1 MRLELVDV
9 ELTVDTRGDWL
20 LILVE
25 LRTRF
30 ERRSTK
36 GAFSRAWLRVNI
48 SGILYLLWQ
57 PHSIFEVEINKLS
70 LYLNCIK
77 GFLYIGFRMNVSDA
91 DLIHVLNKIQEDLSR
106 LVEDMNTILSY
117 NTQCDNK
124 KVKQK
129 KANAEKSPAEKSP
142 AEKSNKT
149 SGLLIWNSFLNI
161 VKNEMESDGSEVKY
175 GDLIKKAVEMKKGDP
190 EGYKLFSET
199 WTHAD

>member
-1 MRLELVDV
+1 
-9 ELTVDTRGDWL
+9 
-20 LILVE
+20 
-25 LRTRF
+25 
-30 ERRSTK
+30 
-36 GAFSRAWLRVNI
+36 
-48 SGILYLLWQ
+48 
-57 PHSIFEVEINKLS
+57 
-70 LYLNCIK
+70 
-77 GFLYIGFRMNVSDA
+77 MNVSDA
-91 DLIHVLNKIQEDLSR
+91 DLIHVLNKIQEDLSS

-129 KANAEKSPAEKSP
+129 NAN